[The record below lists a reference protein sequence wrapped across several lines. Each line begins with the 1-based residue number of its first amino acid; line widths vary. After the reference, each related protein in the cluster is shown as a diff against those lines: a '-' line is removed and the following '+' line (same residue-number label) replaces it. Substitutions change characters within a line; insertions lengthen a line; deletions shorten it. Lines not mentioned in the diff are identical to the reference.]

1 MSHLYIIYVDGLSPA
16 QKTLIQ
22 FLDWETVG

>member
-1 MSHLYIIYVDGLSPA
+1 MSHLYIIYMDGLSRA